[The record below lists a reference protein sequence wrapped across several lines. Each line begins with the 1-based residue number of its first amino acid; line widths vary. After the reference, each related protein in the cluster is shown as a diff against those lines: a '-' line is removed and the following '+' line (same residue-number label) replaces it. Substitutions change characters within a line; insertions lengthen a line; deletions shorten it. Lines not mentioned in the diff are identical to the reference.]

1 VCRGQNRNKVK
12 APGFYRR
19 KKHAQGISN
28 EETKKTKD
36 AEWNGDLEESQVRRD
51 STEKN

>member
-1 VCRGQNRNKVK
+1 VCRGQNRNKK
-12 APGFYRR
+12 PQAFNRR

-36 AEWNGDLEESQVRRD
+36 AEWNGDLEESQIRRD